1 MKEIPAPLVKRS
13 VLLSDGAWAS
23 ISERA
28 ALESKSAAALCV
40 YLLEAYVDLEEKPVY
55 ELPPGVAKRVR
66 TLMAPVWLWAR
77 LRALKIQQRRS
88 ISDILEQL
96 IRAYTGLALEKRL
109 D

>member
-1 MKEIPAPLVKRS
+1 M
-13 VLLSDGAWAS
+13 LSDEAWAS
-23 ISERA
+23 ISEQA

-40 YLLEAYVDLEEKPVY
+40 YLLAAYVGLEEKPVY
-55 ELPPGVAKRVR
+55 ELPPRMAKRVR

-96 IRAYTGLALEKRL
+96 IRAYTGLTLDKRP